1 MCISVII
8 ILDSIVL
15 LSSVTWPVTRILQIV
30 FFSAYN
36 AMLQFSHFD
45 LLFLNNVPIML
56 EIFIIILTKK
66 WIIQNTR
73 HKYKSSYTDVSTES
87 SILLD
92 YLSPKLFDK
101 SENSRS
107 AAAENCRMTN
117 TILQAPD
124 QCGRSIPCFF
134 HQPSLSTLL
143 ETPSEPATYMGS
155 SYILLIM
162 PRIIIKCLCLPI
174 MLKIMPA

>member
-1 MCISVII
+1 
-8 ILDSIVL
+8 
-15 LSSVTWPVTRILQIV
+15 
-30 FFSAYN
+30 
-36 AMLQFSHFD
+36 MLQFSHFD
-45 LLFLNNVPIML
+45 LLFPPDVPIML

-73 HKYKSSYTDVSTES
+73 QKNESSYTNINVSTEF

-107 AAAENCRMTN
+107 AAAENCGMTN

-124 QCGRSIPCFF
+124 HRGRSISFF
-134 HQPSLSTLL
+134 FFTSQASLRCLKHLQNLPHTWEARIFYLL
-143 ETPSEPATYMGS
+143 CQHNSQMLMLAYYAQNYAS
-155 SYILLIM
+155 
-162 PRIIIKCLCLPI
+162 IICKALMFAQLR
-174 MLKIMPA
+174 